1 MRGLPVNMTRR
12 GAQVCSLHGRED
24 TMKMFKIVYT
34 FCFVGLV
41 TMIAACG
48 NGPISADE
56 ADELVDGVRAEEPH
70 DRDYD
75 DDYRRSSSSYSYHD
89 DYYYRSSSSYDYW
102 EDDYYRSS
110 SSIGEIS
117 STLGGGFDYL
127 TSSVIM
133 HLSLTHFKQL
143 SKNWDNLSG
152 SHYSDGDPKI
162 NFKICFEDAN
172 ENQIS
177 CEKTKDLLG
186 KNLFYKE
193 NVGEWNGEASL
204 NIEVPQLTQK
214 ITFHPSVV
222 DVDDVFDDDYSSNYS
237 YYWNDVGTLKPY
249 QTLYGSD
256 SGSKSYELEWK
267 WYLYK

>member
-1 MRGLPVNMTRR
+1 
-12 GAQVCSLHGRED
+12 
-24 TMKMFKIVYT
+24 MKNHKFIQIVS
-34 FCFVGLV
+34 FVGFILAL
-41 TMIAACG
+41 TACG
-48 NGPISADE
+48 DGPISAEE
-56 ADELVDGVRAEEPH
+56 ADELVDGVRAEESR

-75 DDYRRSSSSYSYHD
+75 DDYRRSSSSYSYYD
-89 DYYYRSSSSYDYW
+89 DYRRSSSSYSYY
-102 EDDYYRSS
+102 DDYYRSS
-110 SSIGEIS
+110 SSIGEVS

-214 ITFHPSVV
+214 ITFYPSVV

-237 YYWNDVGTLKPY
+237 YSWNDVGALKPY

-267 WYLYK
+267 WYLY

>member
-1 MRGLPVNMTRR
+1 
-12 GAQVCSLHGRED
+12 
-24 TMKMFKIVYT
+24 MKNRKFIQIVSFIGFILT
-34 FCFVGLV
+34 L
-41 TMIAACG
+41 AACG
-48 NGPISADE
+48 NGPISAGE
-56 ADELVDGVRAEEPH
+56 ADELIDGVRAEEPH

-75 DDYRRSSSSYSYHD
+75 DDYRRSSSSYSYYD
-89 DYYYRSSSSYDYW
+89 DYYRSSSSYYDYYRSSSSYW

-110 SSIGEIS
+110 SSIGNAS

-127 TSSVIM
+127 TSSAKM
-133 HLSLTHFKQL
+133 HFTLTHFKQL
-143 SKNWDNLSG
+143 SKNWDNISG
-152 SHYSDGDPKI
+152 SNYNDGDPKI

-214 ITFHPSVV
+214 ITFYPSVV
-222 DVDDVFDDDYSSNYS
+222 DVDDVFDDDYSSNYA